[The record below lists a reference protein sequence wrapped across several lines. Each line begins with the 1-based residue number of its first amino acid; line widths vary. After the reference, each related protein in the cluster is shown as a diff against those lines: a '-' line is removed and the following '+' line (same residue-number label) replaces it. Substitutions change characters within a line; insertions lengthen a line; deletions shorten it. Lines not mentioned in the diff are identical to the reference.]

1 MSEESGNREESAH
14 ERAVHV
20 QRSVEV
26 PSARKGVT
34 VSRSASLAP
43 LLVLYQ
49 QAWECAQ
56 RMNLSLEQLQRAA
69 EAALLAGVISHL
81 LAVAGDLAGHERWM
95 VRLSEARQ
103 WLAAVHD
110 GLTQS
115 EDVKG

>member
-1 MSEESGNREESAH
+1 MSEERSNREGFAH
-14 ERAVHV
+14 ERAV
-20 QRSVEV
+20 QRSVG
-26 PSARKGVT
+26 PSSTREEITG
-34 VSRSASLAP
+34 SRSASLVP

-56 RMNLSLEQLQRAA
+56 RMDLSLEQFQRAA

-81 LAVAGDLAGHERWM
+81 LAVVGDLTGHERWT
-95 VRLSEARQ
+95 VRLSEAKQ

-115 EDVKG
+115 EDVKE